1 MSESIDQFRERC
13 EKAQSEINKKTER
26 WNLLHNLQKKYGEL
40 YKPLYGLF
48 TMHTRLCPLCNTKL
62 KIDLVCDDSKYFY
75 SLLTCECG
83 YEYSL
88 KQSKQSMEEV
98 D

>member
-13 EKAQSEINKKTER
+13 EKVQSKINKNIDR
-26 WNLLHNLQKKYGEL
+26 WNSLHDGQKRYGIL
-40 YKPLYGLF
+40 YKPTHGLL
-48 TMHTRLCPLCNTKL
+48 TLSKLCPNCHSKL
-62 KIDLVCDDSKYFY
+62 KIDFEYNDSKYFY
-75 SLLTCECG
+75 TLFTCVCG
-83 YEYSL
+83 YEYSM